1 MNNLVQAEARTKVET
16 ALSSTSWLLPAMLA
30 ANTLALFALEQ
41 LGGIPN
47 WIKTA
52 AALFLSF

>member
-1 MNNLVQAEARTKVET
+1 MNNLAQARTKVESV
-16 ALSSTSWLLPAMLA
+16 LSTTSYFVAATLA

-52 AALFLSF
+52 TALFLAF

>member
-1 MNNLVQAEARTKVET
+1 MNNLAQTRTKIE
-16 ALSSTSWLLPAMLA
+16 ALSGSSWLLPAMLA
-30 ANTLALFALEQ
+30 ANTLALFALNQ

-52 AALFLSF
+52 TALFLAF

>member
-1 MNNLVQAEARTKVET
+1 MTNLTQARTKAEA
-16 ALSSTSWLLPAMLA
+16 ALTSYLLPAMLA
-30 ANTLALFALEQ
+30 ANTLALFALNQ

-52 AALFLSF
+52 TALFLAF

>member
-1 MNNLVQAEARTKVET
+1 MNNLVQAEARTKVES

-52 AALFLSF
+52 TALFLAF

>member
-1 MNNLVQAEARTKVET
+1 MTSLTAQARTKVET
-16 ALSSTSWLLPAMLA
+16 AITGTSWLLPAMLA
-30 ANTLALFALEQ
+30 ANTLALFALNQ

-52 AALFLSF
+52 TALFLAF